1 MGEGYEAGRARELGR
16 RGKEKGRQGKRKFVQ
31 ICTPPGPHL
40 RKRSDA
46 PVLPQYDSR
55 MIRFHTLKYVRMI
68 PKNVIRMIGI
78 PELWAKPL
86 RPRL

>member
-16 RGKEKGRQGKRKFVQ
+16 RGKEKGREWKRRFVQ
-31 ICTPPGPHL
+31 ICTPPHL
-40 RKRSDA
+40 GKRSDA

-68 PKNVIRMIGI
+68 PKI
-78 PELWAKPL
+78 
-86 RPRL
+86 

>member
-1 MGEGYEAGRARELGR
+1 MGEGHEAGRARELGR
-16 RGKEKGRQGKRKFVQ
+16 RGKEKGREGKRSSYKFV
-31 ICTPPGPHL
+31 PPPHL

-68 PKNVIRMIGI
+68 PKNITRMIRML
-78 PELWAKPL
+78 ELW
-86 RPRL
+86 